1 MSRNPA
7 EPRRAEELLRRS
19 EEQVR
24 LLVESVKD
32 YAIFMLDP
40 EGHISSWNSGAE
52 RIKGYHATEVIGRHF
67 SLFYPPEAVAARHPE
82 HELEIATREG
92 RYEEEGWR
100 VRKDGELFWA
110 NVVITAVHDPE
121 TGVLRGFAKVT
132 RDLTE
137 RRRIEAQAHEES
149 LRAEATQRALEQRDE
164 FISVAAH
171 ELRTPLTTLTLKVQG
186 VTQALHKAGR
196 DADAGTI
203 PRLAG
208 RLDDALLQIQRL
220 GELVERLLDVSRIV
234 QGKLVMEL
242 EATDLAQMV
251 EHVVDD
257 FRGPAEH
264 AGCELRFS
272 ASGDGVGRWD
282 PTRLEQAVVNVLS
295 NAIKYGGGQPIEVV
309 VEATDDE
316 VRLRV
321 TDHGIGI
328 AAADMERI
336 FTRFERA
343 APTRHYGG
351 LGLGLYITKNIVE
364 AHSGA
369 IHVSSVPGESTT
381 FTIEL
386 PRNPPL
392 PPPLF
397 PRHEESRA

>member
-1 MSRNPA
+1 MIRTPA
-7 EPRRAEELLRRS
+7 EPRRAVELLRRS
-19 EEQVR
+19 EEHMR

-40 EGHISSWNSGAE
+40 EGYITSWNRGAE
-52 RIKGYHATEVIGRHF
+52 RIKGYHATEIIGKHF
-67 SLFYPPEAVAARHPE
+67 SVFYPPEAIAIQHPQ
-82 HELEIATREG
+82 HELEIAIREG

-121 TGVLRGFAKVT
+121 TGELRGFAKVT

-137 RRRIEAQAHEES
+137 RRRMESEVHEER

-171 ELRTPLTTLTLKVQG
+171 ELRTPLTALNLKVQG
-186 VTQALHKAGR
+186 VTQALHNAGR
-196 DADAGTI
+196 DGNTAAI

-208 RLDDALLQIQRL
+208 RLDDGLKQIERL
-220 GELVERLLDVSRIV
+220 GELVERLLDVSHIV

-242 EATDLAQMV
+242 EPTDLAEVV
-251 EHVVDD
+251 EHVIDD
-257 FRGPAEH
+257 FREPAER
-264 AGCELRFS
+264 AGSELCFS
-272 ASGDGVGRWD
+272 ASGDGVGTWD
-282 PTRLEQAVVNVLS
+282 RTRLEQAVINVLS
-295 NAIKYGGGQPIEVV
+295 NAIKYGSGHPIEVV
-309 VEATDDE
+309 VEGTDHDT
-316 VRLRV
+316 RLSV

-328 AAADMERI
+328 APADLERI

-351 LGLGLYITKNIVE
+351 LGLGLYITRNIVE
-364 AHSGA
+364 AHGGA
-369 IHVSSVPGESTT
+369 IHVTSHPGESTT

-386 PRNPPL
+386 PKQ
-392 PPPLF
+392 PPPSPT